1 MEAVISFDKR
11 YRSENIAIWEKAGQM
26 LGTLGDSAGEGDGL
40 MSTAGKLLT
49 LDAFSLG
56 SLAND
61 ASTVIYYDF
70 SDFTWSPQIQTGDT
84 GDNIDDFMAQL
95 RAHEAEFFDWL
106 EEFIRAREVAAYA

>member
-1 MEAVISFDKR
+1 
-11 YRSENIAIWEKAGQM
+11 M

-40 MSTAGKLLT
+40 TSTAGKLLT
-49 LDAFSLG
+49 LDDFSLG

-70 SDFTWSPQIQTGDT
+70 SGFTWSPQIQTGGT
-84 GDNIDDFMAQL
+84 GDDTDDFMAQL

-106 EEFIRAREVAAYA
+106 EEFIQAREVAAYA